1 MVDAESIYRTIV
13 ESLQAGR
20 EVALVTIIETNG
32 STPGDA
38 GNRMLVFP
46 DGSIVGTVGGGK
58 LEALCIQETLS
69 VIALGTSKKMIFD
82 LTPSGVGMECSGRVE
97 VFIEVFSARLKIFI
111 LGAGHVA
118 KKIGELASC
127 VGIPYSVA
135 DDRVEFA
142 NRERF
147 PYATAVYADKP
158 ASAMEKEGINERT
171 YIIIA
176 TRGHEMDAECMKYAL
191 KTNAAYIGMVGSK
204 SKVPAIY
211 KRLKRSG
218 LHPEKDSRV
227 FSPIGLDLGGKEP
240 GTVALSII
248 AEVMKLHHER
258 SACHL
263 RTLPE

>member
-1 MVDAESIYRTIV
+1 MIDTESIYRTIV

-20 EVALVTIIETNG
+20 EVALATIIETSG
-32 STPGDA
+32 STPNDA
-38 GNRMLVFP
+38 GSRMLVFP

-58 LEALCIQETLS
+58 LEALCIQEALATLS
-69 VIALGTSKKMIFD
+69 LGRSKKATFD
-82 LTPSGVGMECSGRVE
+82 LTPSGIGMACSGRAE
-97 VFIEVFSARLKIFI
+97 VFIEVFSARMKIFI
-111 LGAGHVA
+111 MGAGHVA

-135 DDRVEFA
+135 DDRMEFA

-147 PYATAVYADKP
+147 PHAATVYAEKP
-158 ASAMEKEGINERT
+158 VAAMEKEGINERT

-176 TRGHEMDAECMKYAL
+176 TRGHEMDAECLKYAL
-191 KTNAAYIGMVGSK
+191 KTKAAYIGMVGSRNK
-204 SKVPAIY
+204 IPTIY

-240 GTVALSII
+240 GAVALSII

-263 RTLPE
+263 RTSPE

>member
-20 EVALVTIIETNG
+20 EVALVTVIETDG

-58 LEALCIQETLS
+58 LEALCIQEALDALS
-69 VIALGTSKKMIFD
+69 LGRSKKATFE
-82 LTPSGVGMECSGRVE
+82 LTPSGIGMACSGRVE

-135 DDRVEFA
+135 DDRMEFA

-147 PYATAVYADKP
+147 PHAATVYAEKP
-158 ASAMEKEGINERT
+158 VSAMEKEGINERT

-176 TRGHEMDAECMKYAL
+176 TRGHEMDAECLKYAL
-191 KTNAAYIGMVGSK
+191 KTKAAYIGMVGSRNK
-204 SKVPAIY
+204 IPAIY
-211 KRLKRSG
+211 KRLKRNG
-218 LHPEKDSRV
+218 LHPEQDLRV
-227 FSPIGLDLGGKEP
+227 FSPIGLDLGGKDP
-240 GTVALSII
+240 GAVALSII

-258 SACHL
+258 TGCHL
-263 RTLPE
+263 RTPPE

>member
-1 MVDAESIYRTIV
+1 MVDAESIHRTIV

-38 GNRMLVFP
+38 GSRMLVFP
-46 DGSIVGTVGGGK
+46 DGSIVGTVGGGR
-58 LEALCIQETLS
+58 LEALCIQEALS
-69 VIALGTSKKMIFD
+69 VLSLGRSKKMIFD
-82 LTPSGVGMECSGRVE
+82 LPPSDDGMACSGRVE
-97 VFIEVFSARLKIFI
+97 TFIEVFSARLKIFI
-111 LGAGHVA
+111 MGAGHVA
-118 KKIGELASC
+118 KKIGEVASC

-147 PYATAVYADKP
+147 PHAAAVYADKP
-158 ASAMEKEGINERT
+158 VSAIEKEGVNERT

-176 TRGHEMDAECMKYAL
+176 TRGHEMDAECLKYAL
-191 KTNAAYIGMVGSK
+191 KTKAVYIGMVGSRNK
-204 SKVPAIY
+204 IPAIY

-227 FSPIGLDLGGKEP
+227 FSPIGLDLGGKDP
-240 GTVALSII
+240 GAVALSVI

-258 SACHL
+258 TACHL
-263 RTLPE
+263 RTPPE